1 MGRGGGGVLPDMAY
15 TITYKTPNKKHVYM
29 YVCAAGQG
37 VVSDLPV
44 LNKVYNFG
52 LSLGFWEAAHLPV
65 P

>member
-1 MGRGGGGVLPDMAY
+1 
-15 TITYKTPNKKHVYM
+15 M
-29 YVCAAGQG
+29 YVCAVGQG

-52 LSLGFWEAAHLPV
+52 ISLGFWEAAHLPL

>member
-1 MGRGGGGVLPDMAY
+1 
-15 TITYKTPNKKHVYM
+15 M

-52 LSLGFWEAAHLPV
+52 ISLGF
-65 P
+65 

>member
-1 MGRGGGGVLPDMAY
+1 MYGLLF
-15 TITYKTPNKKHVYM
+15 M

-37 VVSDLPV
+37 VVFYLSV

-52 LSLGFWEAAHLPV
+52 INLGFWEAAHLPL